1 MWKCQLTTRADPT
14 TKSASAGSR
23 QHCSHSSSPIP
34 EAPQI
39 FLLAPSVDCTW
50 EIHENLSLW
59 QSFLKG
65 THLEVDQ
72 QKCQQQAP
80 CLCCK
85 GQMTASLSLA
95 WQVPSSV
102 PLSLAIRHIPWHHCI
117 KERTGSK
124 PLQECFILR
133 SGLGRWHTYYEGQ
146 TNKVLLPL
154 VVLRREGQI
163 HPSPV
168 PAQAWKW
175 LRGWVPTGGAGI
187 VSGGRHMREHMERE
201 EKGSLSRERGCS
213 TDGKEQEHPVWCKES
228 LLWNNKNLRHAS
240 RGKGSAYNH
249 LIRATMWTVKLKTNE
264 AKPRKRWGG
273 TLPKRVKITFH
284 HEGSCRNWHTCS
296 HPLQD
301 GQHPLVLFHIST
313 FITKYSGSCTYTGE
327 LPQAMEG
334 RELIKAYTTAHSA
347 EENQDSGKFKS
358 FPKN

>member
-1 MWKCQLTTRADPT
+1 MAVISEGNPFRGGSAEMPATSTMSLLQRPNDSIAVSCLAGPFLCPT
-14 TKSASAGSR
+14 FPGNQA
-23 QHCSHSSSPIP
+23 HS
-34 EAPQI
+34 
-39 FLLAPSVDCTW
+39 LAPLYQRKNWFQTPAGMFHIEEWIRKVTYLLRRTNKQSV
-50 EIHENLSLW
+50 
-59 QSFLKG
+59 
-65 THLEVDQ
+65 
-72 QKCQQQAP
+72 
-80 CLCCK
+80 
-85 GQMTASLSLA
+85 TASGSA
-95 WQVPSSV
+95 
-102 PLSLAIRHIPWHHCI
+102 
-117 KERTGSK
+117 EEGRTD
-124 PLQECFILR
+124 P
-133 SGLGRWHTYYEGQ
+133 
-146 TNKVLLPL
+146 P
-154 VVLRREGQI
+154 
-163 HPSPV
+163 PPV

-175 LRGWVPTGGAGI
+175 LRGWVPIGGAGI